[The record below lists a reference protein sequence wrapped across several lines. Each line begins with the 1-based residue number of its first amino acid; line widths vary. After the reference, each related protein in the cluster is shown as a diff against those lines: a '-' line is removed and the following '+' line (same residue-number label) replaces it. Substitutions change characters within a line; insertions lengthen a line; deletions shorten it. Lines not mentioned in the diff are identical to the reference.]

1 MLNLRNIRED
11 GKFDNI
17 NYIVIYNLVFITKN
31 VRKAHSFRGG
41 MDSTLFYNLMCM
53 LLLILHT
60 YYSIIYVWK
69 IIIDIQTQQY
79 L

>member
-1 MLNLRNIRED
+1 MEKDLLFED
-11 GKFDNI
+11 FTPVGE
-17 NYIVIYNLVFITKN
+17 VTEN

-53 LLLILHT
+53 LSLILYT